1 MVVKLQFGK
10 DFIESYLSYFLQHKY
25 IFPFTTIEVYLKGAS
40 NTSLLPNLNLS
51 STQKEPF
58 LFFIRS
64 VWFKFSQYSNG
75 ELTEK
80 LIIQS

>member
-51 STQKEPF
+51 STIKRD
-58 LFFIRS
+58 FFFYFS